1 MGLPCWT
8 VWPLCRRRLF
18 VTLGVVDWRRRTGR
32 WRDGRFLAGPLGT
45 LRAKLTEIRKLF
57 AALITAHLPRSL
69 TPQSPLS

>member
-45 LRAKLTEIRKLF
+45 LRAKLT
-57 AALITAHLPRSL
+57 
-69 TPQSPLS
+69 